1 MTNYEDLLPYHSVFI
16 DCTVSDIAKAAKACA
31 FKPPMSRD
39 EILSK
44 IESLVKSRNRLPM
57 VNLSVRTGLDLYL
70 SAKNYPSGSEVL
82 MSAINIPN
90 MVELVH
96 HKGLKVVP
104 IDIDPS
110 TALPNFSLLPDLITE
125 RTKAI
130 LVAHVFGK
138 IVNMEEVLFYA
149 KRYKLDVIEDCA
161 ESFTSMSNWGHP
173 ACDISLFSFGTI
185 KSSTALGGA
194 ISLIKNES
202 IFKQMNSL
210 QNSLPVQPT
219 SIFAKK
225 LLKTV
230 ICIAT
235 LNNVHLKKPLMYF
248 FRKINF
254 DYQKSIAGLLRG
266 FPNDWIKGIRQRPC
280 DALLYMLYLRLSEW
294 KEDGMLLTKK
304 KGDYVVKRLRD
315 VEFYGQQSFHNHYWL
330 YPVFLKNSDK
340 IINDLAKM
348 GVDAYKGVTQLN
360 YVQGKEDLNQ
370 LLTCR
375 QYLVRQP
382 MEAEH
387 LIDNVLYLPVHK
399 NVPFRE
405 LDRILRDLELVL
417 KSQKLTSKL

>member
-1 MTNYEDLLPYHSVFI
+1 
-16 DCTVSDIAKAAKACA
+16 
-31 FKPPMSRD
+31 
-39 EILSK
+39 
-44 IESLVKSRNRLPM
+44 M

-70 SAKNYPSGSEVL
+70 SAKNYPPGSEIL

-90 MVELVH
+90 MVELIQ
-96 HKGLKVVP
+96 HKGLKVLP
-104 IDIDPS
+104 IDIDPN

-125 RTKAI
+125 KTKAI

-138 IVNMEEVLFYA
+138 IVNMEEVLHYS

-161 ESFTSMSNWGHP
+161 ESFTSTSNWGHP
-173 ACDISLFSFGTI
+173 ESNISLFSFGTI
-185 KSSTALGGA
+185 KSYTALGGA
-194 ISLIKNES
+194 ISLIKDES

-210 QNSLPVQPT
+210 QNTLSIQPT
-219 SIFAKK
+219 SVYAKK
-225 LLKTV
+225 LLKTI
-230 ICIAT
+230 ICIVC
-235 LNNVHLKKPLMYF
+235 LNNIHLKKPLMYL

-280 DALLYMLYLRLSEW
+280 DALLYMLYLRLSDW

-304 KGDYVVKRLRD
+304 KGDYVVKRLENVD
-315 VEFYGQQSFHNHYWL
+315 NFGQESFHNHYWL
-330 YPVFLKNSDK
+330 YPVFVKDSDTV
-340 IINDLAKM
+340 INDLAKM

-360 YVQGKEDLNQ
+360 YVQGKDDLNQ

-382 MEAEH
+382 MQAEQ

-399 NVPFRE
+399 NVPFR
-405 LDRILRDLELVL
+405 
-417 KSQKLTSKL
+417 